1 MIADPATHIL
11 VVDDLEIIR
20 RGIQMQLKKIGF
32 SNVDKAEDGLEALTK
47 LRTSND
53 YGLVISDLS
62 MRGMNGLDLLRSVRS
77 DADTRDLQFLMVTG
91 ENDPKHVMAAKD
103 AGVTDYV
110 LKPFSADTLRKRV
123 EAILGQIPAPMRHL
137 GAPDPA
143 GS

>member
-20 RGIQMQLKKIGF
+20 RGIKLQLNKIGF
-32 SNVDKAEDGLEALTK
+32 SNVDTAEDGLEALTK

-137 GAPDPA
+137 GAPNPA
-143 GS
+143 RS

>member
-20 RGIQMQLKKIGF
+20 RGIKLQLNKIGF
-32 SNVDKAEDGLEALTK
+32 SNVDTAEDGLEALTK

-143 GS
+143 RS